1 MTVLYV
7 VTDGAKIRKQGGS
20 FTVEDPDGNPLAE
33 VEAIRLEHACI
44 LNTVQVT
51 TQALSEMLERGVE
64 LAIFSRRGKL
74 LGQLTPPLG
83 GNVALRKAQFEKEDD
98 PAFALRQARAVVRA
112 KMENQRQVLLR
123 HMADEPGDQPAAEA
137 AAAELERML
146 RAAGSAPDL
155 DRLRGCEGAGARAY
169 WGAFGTLL
177 KVGGVAF
184 PGREQ
189 HPAPDPV
196 NAALSLGYMLLGA
209 AIHSL
214 LDGLGFDPHLGFFHE
229 ESHGRPSLALDLVE
243 PFRAPVV
250 DRAVLRLFN
259 LRMIAPADFEPDGEG
274 GMRMTPAALRVFF
287 REWEKTLQKMETRL
301 RLREQAS
308 ALRAVFL
315 GEKDTLEPW
324 TWSARS

>member
-1 MTVLYV
+1 MTILYV

-20 FTVEDPDGNPLAE
+20 FTVEDPDGKPLAE
-33 VEAIRLEHACI
+33 VEALRLEHACI

-51 TQALSEMLERGVE
+51 TQALAEMLERGVE
-64 LAIFSRRGKL
+64 LAIFTHRGRL

-83 GNVALRKAQFEKEDD
+83 GNIALRKAQFAKETD
-98 PAFALRQARAVVRA
+98 PAFALRQARAVVLA

-123 HMADEPGDQPAAEA
+123 HMADEPGAQPEAES
-137 AAAELERML
+137 AAAEIERLL
-146 RAAGSAPDL
+146 RAAETAPDL
-155 DRLRGCEGAGARAY
+155 DRLRGYERAGARAY
-169 WGAFGTLL
+169 WGAFGALL
-177 KVGGVAF
+177 KAEGVSF

-189 HPAPDPV
+189 RPAPDPV

-250 DRAVLRLFN
+250 DRTVLRLFN
-259 LRMIAPADFEPDGEG
+259 LRMLTPADFAPDGDG
-274 GMRMTPAALRVFF
+274 GMCLTKPALRVFF
-287 REWEKTLQKMETRL
+287 REWEKTLQKMEIRL
-301 RLREQAS
+301 RLREQA
-308 ALRAVFL
+308 AVLRAVFL
-315 GEKDTLEPW
+315 GEKDALEPW
-324 TWSARS
+324 TWSARP